1 MRKETQKL
9 IFTIPLVEPLPSQY
23 ILHCTSDRWLGTTF
37 TTPLTFQH
45 LIIPH
50 SHASV
55 TGVYSIHTFIIFT
68 LYY

>member
-55 TGVYSIHTFIIFT
+55 TGMYIYIYI
-68 LYY
+68 